1 MVKIARETY
10 ARYYG
15 PTKGDKIR
23 LGDTSLI
30 GEIEHDHTAY
40 GDECWTGAGRVMRD
54 GMSYDAHTSAADGA
68 IDMLVENA
76 TVIDPVLGLVKADI
90 GVKDG
95 KIAGVGKAG
104 NPNTQDGVDSNLV
117 CGPNTTYYPASGLIV
132 TPGGIDV
139 HVHWMS
145 ADQCNHALASGL
157 TTMIGGTMGP
167 LFAIDCG
174 GPWNT
179 YRMHEASEAWPINFG
194 FFGRGSSHDPA
205 TVAEHLDGGIV
216 GVKIHED
223 YGAMPATIDACLR
236 ASAEHD
242 FAVQIHTDT
251 LNESGFYEDTMAA
264 IAGRTIHMYH
274 TEGLRRRPCA
284 GHHPLQR
291 RAALPAVVHQ
301 PDQPLHGQR
310 LRRAARHDH
319 GLPPA
324 ALRPAGGR
332 GLCREPGAPRHH
344 RG

>member
-90 GVKDG
+90 GIKDG

-145 ADQCNHALASGL
+145 A
-157 TTMIGGTMGP
+157 GP
-167 LFAIDCG
+167 VQPRVGERA
-174 GPWNT
+174 
-179 YRMHEASEAWPINFG
+179 HH
-194 FFGRGSSHDPA
+194 HD
-205 TVAEHLDGGIV
+205 
-216 GVKIHED
+216 
-223 YGAMPATIDACLR
+223 
-236 ASAEHD
+236 
-242 FAVQIHTDT
+242 
-251 LNESGFYEDTMAA
+251 
-264 IAGRTIHMYH
+264 
-274 TEGLRRRPCA
+274 RR
-284 GHHPLQR
+284 HHG
-291 RAALPAVVHQ
+291 AALRH
-301 PDQPLHGQR
+301 R
-310 LRRAARHDH
+310 LRRPVEH
-319 GLPPA
+319 LPHA
-324 ALRPAGGR
+324 
-332 GLCREPGAPRHH
+332 
-344 RG
+344 